1 MSQKRAAS
9 AGLQLEKFQVS
20 TGPLAFGAAMIGAG
34 VILGLA
40 GMAVS
45 GSVVVIAARRW
56 VNQLETPPS
65 ELARQKWAQARAAT
79 MAGADAWQNGLVT
92 STRGS

>member
-9 AGLQLEKFQVS
+9 AGLQLENFQVN

-40 GMAVS
+40 GMAIS
-45 GSVVVIAARRW
+45 GSVVLVATKRW
-56 VNQLETPPS
+56 IDQLETPPT

-79 MAGADAWQNGLVT
+79 QAGANAWQNGLVT